1 MTRSSCT
8 VALLLAALCA
18 APSTAV
24 ALVRTPVTSVLT
36 FTAQESP
43 GTVWFTPPDTLHV
56 RNEVDTGFATGDLTG
71 AVTAVVNRDLGLDS
85 GIGCG
90 QRGTFTM
97 TTDSVVWT
105 GTFTDCG
112 QSDHGINLVVAHA
125 TDGSKLL
132 GRLIGQSDGTIL
144 IVGTVT
150 TP

>member
-1 MTRSSCT
+1 MRHSSCA
-8 VALLLAALCA
+8 VALLFAALCA
-18 APSTAV
+18 APCSAV
-24 ALVRTPVTSVLT
+24 ALVRTPVTFVLS

-71 AVTAVVNRDLGLDS
+71 AVTAVVNRDLGLDT

-90 QRGTFTM
+90 QRGTFTL

-105 GTFTDCG
+105 GSYTDCG
-112 QSDHGINLVVAHA
+112 QPGHGINLIVGHA
-125 TDGSKLL
+125 TDGSKLF

-144 IVGTVT
+144 VVGTVAA
-150 TP
+150 P

>member
-1 MTRSSCT
+1 MKRSSCA
-8 VALLLAALCA
+8 VALLLVALCA
-18 APSTAV
+18 APRTAV
-24 ALVRTPVTSVLT
+24 ALVTTPVTYVLT

-71 AVTAVVNRDLGLDS
+71 AVTAVVNRDVGLDS

-90 QRGTFTM
+90 QRGTFTL

-105 GTFTDCG
+105 GTYTDCG
-112 QSDHGINLVVAHA
+112 QPGRGINLVVGHA
-125 TDGSKLL
+125 TDGSKLR
-132 GRLIGQSDGTIL
+132 GRLFGQPDGTIL